1 MSDQKFL
8 NKVKEFSQRLDHK
21 YDIEKFKLNES
32 YSDSLLITANIAG
45 SSGGDCYGGRTS
57 EYDIGDDEIISDLS
71 SSISYILMEYFSEYI
86 MVECLIVTKEHL
98 SNLSHYDYIAHD
110 TDYSDYYG
118 NHSEEGLYQ
127 FPIFPLVKLMLDDE
141 HFQILKSY
149 LSNQK
154 SKIEK
159 VFIDRKTAQ
168 QIVDIKQKLESFESD
183 NAKELKDLQ
192 ENVKRYESTL
202 KSFKESIQNFSS
214 KKTEN
219 LHRLQQELKKLE
231 G

>member
-8 NKVKEFSQRLDHK
+8 NKVKDFSQRLDHK

-32 YSDSLLITANIAG
+32 YSDSLLITTKISG
-45 SSGGDCYGGRTS
+45 SSGGDCYGGHTS
-57 EYDIGDDEIISDLS
+57 DYDVGDNEIISDLS

-86 MVECLIVTKEHL
+86 MVECLIVTQEYL
-98 SNLSHYDYIAHD
+98 SNLNHYDYIAHD

-118 NHSEEGLYQ
+118 NHSKEGLYQ
-127 FPIFPLVKLMLDDE
+127 FPIFPLVKLMLDEE
-141 HFQILKSY
+141 HFQIFKSY

-168 QIVDIKQKLESFESD
+168 QIVDIKQKLESFEID
-183 NAKELKDLQ
+183 KAKELKDLQ
-192 ENVKRYESTL
+192 ENVKRYENMLIS
-202 KSFKESIQNFSS
+202 
-214 KKTEN
+214 
-219 LHRLQQELKKLE
+219 LKKHSENFTVKKIDELNSLKKQLLILE
-231 G
+231 S